1 MNASACMGALTA
13 LARGT
18 TASPEVVL
26 FESLGT
32 VLVLGDDASVGEVT
46 EIVARNHRTVVFAP
60 GIEARAF
67 ASHVTAVGRQVTAV
81 RGHLGA
87 FQAEVRSASG
97 VSDIGAASPNPSRFF
112 DLVLDLSSQPLW
124 TSAVAPLGY
133 FAPGESASA
142 RAAAIESLSALVG
155 QFTKPR
161 YFSYQADL
169 CAHGARDLQGCNR
182 CLDVCS
188 AQAIASAGKT
198 IRVDPNLCQGCATC
212 TLACPT
218 GALSFKFPTRDA
230 LGKRLEQTLSNP
242 DAAKTVLMVYSSQL
256 AASVQATI
264 AQQGVLSL
272 VVDPLPAF
280 GDELWLRALA
290 LGAGTLVLVADELL
304 SPKSRSAI
312 ESRVLQMHA
321 ALPTLGMARDRLVW
335 LQESDLARWLDEYG
349 AKPLGARGQNEFES
363 ASSGGRPVSMPSA
376 SPSWARYK
384 RLAWI
389 DDLRLLGASVGAE
402 TTAVLPAGSSFGQVR
417 VNVQRCTLCFAC
429 INLCPTSALRA
440 VDAKTQQLVFQESA
454 CVQCGLCVV
463 GCPEK
468 ALSLHA
474 RFAPQTLANM
484 TRTVLH
490 QDEQLACTSCGT
502 PFISRRLLA
511 SSLAR
516 LKDHPVMATGGR
528 EALMTCPSCRQ
539 REMLSPS

>member
-1 MNASACMGALTA
+1 MTAPGCMAALTP
-13 LARGT
+13 LATGAT
-18 TASPEVVL
+18 VSPEAVL

-32 VLVLGDDASVGEVT
+32 VLVLGDDASVGEVA

-67 ASHVTAVGRQVTAV
+67 ASHVTTVGRKVTAV
-81 RGHLGA
+81 QGHLGA
-87 FQAEVRSASG
+87 FQAQVRSASG
-97 VSDIGAASPNPSRFF
+97 VSDIGAASPNPNRFF
-112 DLVLDLSSQPLW
+112 DMVLDLCRRPLW
-124 TSAVAPLGY
+124 TSELAPLGY
-133 FAPGESASA
+133 FAPGEGAKEQ
-142 RAAAIESLSALVG
+142 AAAFEAMLALVG
-155 QFTKPR
+155 KFTKPR
-161 YFSYQADL
+161 YLSYQTDL
-169 CAHGARDLQGCNR
+169 CAHGVSGFQGCTR

-188 AQAIASAGKT
+188 AQAIASAGNT
-198 IRVDPNLCQGCATC
+198 VRIDPYLCQGCATC

-230 LGKRLEQTLSNP
+230 LGRRLEQTLSNP
-242 DAAKTVLMVYSSQL
+242 DTAKTVLIVHSSQF

-304 SPKSRSAI
+304 SPKSRSVI

-321 ALPTLGMARDRLVW
+321 ALPTLGLARDRLVW
-335 LQESDLARWLDEYG
+335 LQERDLARWLDEYG
-349 AKPLGARGQNEFES
+349 AEPLGARGQNELES
-363 ASSGGRPVSMPSA
+363 ASNGRRPVSRPSA

-389 DDLRLLGASVGAE
+389 DDVRLLGASVGAE

-417 VNVQRCTLCFAC
+417 VNAQRCTLCFAC
-429 INLCPTSALRA
+429 VNLCPTSALKA

-468 ALSLHA
+468 ALSLQA
-474 RFAPQTLANM
+474 RFAPQALANM
-484 TRTVLH
+484 TRIVLH

-502 PFISRRLLA
+502 PFVSRRLLA

-516 LKDHPVMATGGR
+516 LKDHPVMAKGGR

>member
-1 MNASACMGALTA
+1 MTAPGCMAALTP
-13 LARGT
+13 LATGAT
-18 TASPEVVL
+18 VSPEAVL

-32 VLVLGDDASVGEVT
+32 VLVLGDDASVGEVA

-81 RGHLGA
+81 QGHLGA

-97 VSDIGAASPNPSRFF
+97 VTDIGAASPNPNRFF
-112 DLVLDLSSQPLW
+112 DMVLDLCRRPLW
-124 TSAVAPLGY
+124 TSELAPLGY
-133 FAPGESASA
+133 FAPGDGAKEQ
-142 RAAAIESLSALVG
+142 AAAFEAMLALVG
-155 QFTKPR
+155 KFTKPR
-161 YFSYQADL
+161 YLSYQTDL
-169 CAHGARDLQGCNR
+169 CAHGVSGFQGCTR

-188 AQAIASAGKT
+188 AQAIASAGNM
-198 IRVDPNLCQGCATC
+198 IRIDPYLCQGCATC
-212 TLACPT
+212 ALACPA

-242 DAAKTVLMVYSSQL
+242 DTAKTVLIVHSSQL

-304 SPKSRSAI
+304 SPKSRSVI

-321 ALPTLGMARDRLVW
+321 ALPALGLARDRLVW
-335 LQESDLARWLDEYG
+335 LHERDLARWLDEYG
-349 AKPLGARGQNEFES
+349 AKPLGARGQNELEPVS
-363 ASSGGRPVSMPSA
+363 NGGRPVSRPSG

-389 DDLRLLGASVGAE
+389 DDVRLLGASVGAE
-402 TTAVLPAGSSFGQVR
+402 TTAVLPAGSSFGQVH
-417 VNVQRCTLCFAC
+417 VNAQRCTLCFAC
-429 INLCPTSALRA
+429 INLCPTSALKA

-468 ALSLHA
+468 ALSLQA

-516 LKDHPVMATGGR
+516 LKDHPVMAKGGR